1 MTEYFNNLM
10 ILINGCSGAPLSILG
25 EAASVVSPPPSR
37 RLPGDGDSA
46 FFSPPCDGALS
57 PLQICE
63 SKRLSTSAS
72 PRGARAEARSP
83 SEDGRPLSHR
93 ESSPPTPSSTTLI
106 NALRRQLKEKDAR
119 YTDLELRHAE
129 LGEFFFKY
137 DTV

>member
-10 ILINGCSGAPLSILG
+10 ILINGSNTDSGAPLSILG

-46 FFSPPCDGALS
+46 SFSPPCDGALS
-57 PLQICE
+57 
-63 SKRLSTSAS
+63 TS
-72 PRGARAEARSP
+72 RAEARSP

-129 LGEFFFKY
+129 LGEFFFK
-137 DTV
+137 